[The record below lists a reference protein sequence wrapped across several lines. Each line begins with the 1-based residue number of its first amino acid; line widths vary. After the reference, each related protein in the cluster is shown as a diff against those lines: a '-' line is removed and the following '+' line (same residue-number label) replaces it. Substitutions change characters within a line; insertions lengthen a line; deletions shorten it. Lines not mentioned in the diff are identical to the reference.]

1 MDGLIMKKRQI
12 LAAATEFF
20 MRLGFGQVSMDTVA
34 KEAKVSKA
42 TLYAHFGSKN
52 ELFAAVIAH
61 YMVQEHIA
69 LPQLSAMPADF
80 DDLLSHIKRYIQ
92 DGINYYSN
100 ESVVRLY
107 RLLISEVNKFPEVFE
122 LFFGDKQGR
131 MTPVL
136 AEYLIKYANHH
147 KLNEKGCFVL
157 ASQILDLIR
166 GASLW
171 IKLVNNPQKEQFL
184 LDSKQSAELV
194 YASVELLLTNYFK
207 E

>member
-1 MDGLIMKKRQI
+1 MKKQQI
-12 LAAATEFF
+12 LVEATELF
-20 MRLGFGQVSMDTVA
+20 MRLGYGQVSMDRVV

-52 ELFAAVIAH
+52 ELFAAVVAD
-61 YMVQEHIA
+61 YMAQEHIT
-69 LPQLSAMPADF
+69 LPLLQIVATSF
-80 DDLLSHIKRYIQ
+80 SDLLSHIKQYIQ

-131 MTPVL
+131 ITPML
-136 AEYLIKYANHH
+136 AEYLTKYANHN
-147 KLNEKGCFVL
+147 KLNETGCFML

-171 IKLVNNPQKEQFL
+171 VKLVNNPQKQQFL
-184 LDSKQSAELV
+184 LDSKQSAESV

-207 E
+207 G

>member
-1 MDGLIMKKRQI
+1 MKKQQI
-12 LAAATEFF
+12 LAAATELF
-20 MRLGFGQVSMDTVA
+20 MRLGYGQVSMDTVV

-52 ELFAAVIAH
+52 ELFAAVVAD
-61 YMVQEHIA
+61 YMAQEHIA
-69 LPQLSAMPADF
+69 FPQLPIAVTDF
-80 DDLLSHIKRYIQ
+80 SDLLSHIKHYIQ
-92 DGINYYSN
+92 DGINYYNN

-107 RLLISEVNKFPEVFE
+107 RLLISEVNKFPDVFE

-131 MTPVL
+131 ITPKL
-136 AEYLIKYANHH
+136 AEYLIKYANHNE
-147 KLNEKGCFVL
+147 LNDIDCFIL

-171 IKLVNNPQKEQFL
+171 VKLVNNPQKQTFL
-184 LDSKQSAELV
+184 LNSKQSTESV